1 MPRRSVAASDRRL
14 ANDMRLLITISEAA
28 AQAGVSRRT
37 MERWIASGSVR
48 YVRLGPH
55 SLRLYPA
62 DVAKMKRKRKPKQPS
77 GKRKS

>member
-1 MPRRSVAASDRRL
+1 MPRRSVAAIDRRP
-14 ANDMRLLITISEAA
+14 ANAMRLLITINEAA

-48 YVRLGPH
+48 YVRLGPR

-62 DVAKMKRKRKPKQPS
+62 DVAKMKRKRKPKDS
-77 GKRKS
+77 AG